1 MINAII
7 NKHLPKAFDNQLKDA
22 ISTFTGTRKGAT
34 GEYDPVL
41 GEYVGGADISYT
53 GRGVLSSYKKEEL
66 QALQVELTDVK
77 LLCLQIESTIAP
89 QVDDIITVGDVD
101 RRVLNV
107 SQDPSS
113 SLWLLQLRGL
123 VDVG

>member
-1 MINAII
+1 MINALI

-22 ISTFTGTRKGAT
+22 ITAFTGTRKGAT

-53 GRGVLSSYKKEEL
+53 GRGVISNYKKEEL
-66 QALQVELTDVK
+66 QATQIEITDVK

-89 QVDDIITVGDVD
+89 QVDDVITANNVA

-107 SQDPSS
+107 SQDATS

-123 VDVG
+123 HVG

>member
-7 NKHLPKAFDNQLKDA
+7 NKHLPKAFDTQLIDA
-22 ISTFTGTRKGAT
+22 ITTFTGTRKGAT

-41 GEYVGGADISYT
+41 GEVVGGADISYT
-53 GRGVLSSYKKEEL
+53 GRGVISNYNKEEL
-66 QALQVELTDVK
+66 QATQIEITDVK

-89 QVDDIITVGDVD
+89 QVDDVITANNVA

-107 SQDPSS
+107 SQDATS
-113 SLWLLQLRGL
+113 SLWILQLRGL
-123 VDVG
+123 HVG

>member
-22 ISTFTGTRKGAT
+22 VTTFTATRKGAS

-66 QALQVELTDVK
+66 QAVQVELTDVK

-89 QVDDIITVGDVD
+89 KVDDVITANNVA

-113 SLWLLQLRGL
+113 SLWVLQLRGL
-123 VDVG
+123 NVG

>member
-7 NKHLPKAFDNQLKDA
+7 NKHLPKAFDTQLKDA
-22 ISTFTGTRKGAT
+22 VTTFAATRKGAT

-53 GRGVLSSYKKEEL
+53 GRGVISNYNKEEL
-66 QALQVELTDVK
+66 QATQIEITDVK

-89 QVDDIITVGDVD
+89 QVDDVITANNVA

-107 SQDPSS
+107 SQDATS
-113 SLWLLQLRGL
+113 SLWVMQLRGL
-123 VDVG
+123 NVG

>member
-22 ISTFTGTRKGAT
+22 ISTFTGTRKGSS

-77 LLCLQIESTIAP
+77 LLCLQIESTSAP
-89 QVDDIITVGDVD
+89 KVDDIITVGDVG

-123 VDVG
+123 SV

>member
-7 NKHLPKAFDNQLKDA
+7 NKHLPKAFDNQLIDA
-22 ISTFTGTRKGAT
+22 ITTFTGTRNGAT

-41 GEYVGGADISYT
+41 GEVVGGADISYI
-53 GRGVLSSYKKEEL
+53 GRGVISNYNKEEI
-66 QALQVELTDVK
+66 QATQIEITDVK

-89 QVDDIITVGDVD
+89 KVDDVITANNVA

-107 SQDPSS
+107 SQDATS
-113 SLWLLQLRGL
+113 SLWVMQLRGL
-123 VDVG
+123 DVG

>member
-1 MINAII
+1 MINALI
-7 NKHLPKAFDNQLKDA
+7 NKHLPKAFDTQLKDA
-22 ISTFTGTRKGAT
+22 VTTFTGTRKGAT

-41 GEYVGGADISYT
+41 GEVVGGADISYI
-53 GRGVLSSYKKEEL
+53 GRGVISSYNKEEI
-66 QALQVELTDVK
+66 QATQIEITDVK

-89 QVDDIITVGDVD
+89 KVDDVITANNVA

-107 SQDPSS
+107 SQDATS

-123 VDVG
+123 NVG

>member
-1 MINAII
+1 MINALI
-7 NKHLPKAFDNQLKDA
+7 NKHLPKAFDTQLKDA
-22 ISTFTGTRKGAT
+22 ITTFTATRKGAT

-53 GRGVLSSYKKEEL
+53 GRGVISNYKKEEL
-66 QALQVELTDVK
+66 QATQIEITDVK

-107 SQDPSS
+107 SQDATS
-113 SLWLLQLRGL
+113 SLWVMQLRGL
-123 VDVG
+123 HVG

>member
-22 ISTFTGTRKGAT
+22 VTTFTGTRKGAS

-53 GRGVLSSYKKEEL
+53 GRGVISNYKKEEL
-66 QALQVELTDVK
+66 QAVQVELTDVK

-89 QVDDIITVGDVD
+89 KVDDVITANNVA

-113 SLWLLQLRGL
+113 SLWVLQLRGL
-123 VDVG
+123 DVG

>member
-22 ISTFTGTRKGAT
+22 ISTFTATRKGAS

-66 QALQVELTDVK
+66 QAVQVELTDVK

-89 QVDDIITVGDVD
+89 KVDDVITANNVA

-113 SLWLLQLRGL
+113 SLWVLQLRGL

>member
-7 NKHLPKAFDNQLKDA
+7 NKHLPKAFDNQLIDA
-22 ISTFTGTRKGAT
+22 ISTFTATRKGSS

-107 SQDPSS
+107 SQDPTS

>member
-22 ISTFTGTRKGAT
+22 VTTFTGTRKGSS

-53 GRGVLSSYKKEEL
+53 GRGVISNYSKEEI
-66 QALQVELTDVK
+66 QAVQVELTDVK
-77 LLCLQIESTIAP
+77 LLCLQIESTITP
-89 QVDDIITVGDVD
+89 KVDDVITANNVA

-107 SQDPSS
+107 SQDATS

-123 VDVG
+123 SV

>member
-7 NKHLPKAFDNQLKDA
+7 NKHLPKAFDNQLIDA
-22 ISTFTGTRKGAT
+22 ITTFTGTRKGAT

-41 GEYVGGADISYT
+41 GEVVGGADISYI
-53 GRGVLSSYKKEEL
+53 GRGVISSYNKEEI
-66 QALQVELTDVK
+66 QATQIEITDVK

-89 QVDDIITVGDVD
+89 KVDDVITANNVA

-107 SQDPSS
+107 SQDATS

-123 VDVG
+123 NVG

>member
-7 NKHLPKAFDNQLKDA
+7 NKHLPKAFDTQLIDA
-22 ISTFTGTRKGAT
+22 ITTFTGTRKGAT

-53 GRGVLSSYKKEEL
+53 GRGVISSYNKEEI
-66 QALQVELTDVK
+66 QATQIEITDVK

-89 QVDDIITVGDVD
+89 QVDDVIMANNVA

-107 SQDPSS
+107 SQDATS

-123 VDVG
+123 NVG

>member
-7 NKHLPKAFDNQLKDA
+7 NKHLPKAFDNQLIDA
-22 ISTFTGTRKGAT
+22 ITTFTGTRKGAT

-53 GRGVLSSYKKEEL
+53 GRGVISNYNKEEI
-66 QALQVELTDVK
+66 QATQIEITDVK

-89 QVDDIITVGDVD
+89 KVDDVITANNVS

-107 SQDPSS
+107 SQDATS
-113 SLWLLQLRGL
+113 SLWVMQLRGL
-123 VDVG
+123 SA

>member
-22 ISTFTGTRKGAT
+22 ISTFTATRKGAS

-66 QALQVELTDVK
+66 QAT
-77 LLCLQIESTIAP
+77 QIEITDSRLFCLHIEVDAKP
-89 QVDDIITVGDVD
+89 EVDDIITAKGVS
-101 RRVLNV
+101 RRVMAVENSITDNEWV
-107 SQDPSS
+107 I
-113 SLWLLQLRGL
+113 QLRGL
-123 VDVG
+123 NVG

>member
-7 NKHLPKAFDNQLKDA
+7 NKHLPKAFDNQLIDA
-22 ISTFTGTRKGAT
+22 VTTFTATRKGSS

-53 GRGVLSSYKKEEL
+53 GRGVISNYKKEEI
-66 QALQVELTDVK
+66 QAVQVEITDVK

-89 QVDDIITVGDVD
+89 QVDDVITANNVA

-107 SQDPSS
+107 SQDATS

-123 VDVG
+123 HVG